1 MGHSLLVPGAKS
13 CGQPSGLK
21 LGTKAGCGEIF
32 QKPLWLTS
40 LTFSFGVSGGGG
52 GGGVGWQILP
62 FEYQKSSLPGVI
74 FKVRC
79 HDTLLVSCA
88 AK

>member
-1 MGHSLLVPGAKS
+1 MGHSLLVPGAKR

-52 GGGVGWQILP
+52 GGRGGVADFAL
-62 FEYQKSSLPGVI
+62 
-74 FKVRC
+74 
-79 HDTLLVSCA
+79 
-88 AK
+88 